1 MTRDYDDP
9 SEELKRLLRRID
21 EMDGPQQ
28 PPLLAAPSRDEFAGG
43 ARAEHVS
50 DPGDRGK
57 PLMAQSDGALQLH
70 REPAVPKVAGKS
82 RRPLVR
88 RMAIV
93 AGAAV
98 VTAILVIRMPAISI
112 VVIRDGVGD
121 SKSQT
126 LQPVARDPLDADPSP
141 QLQRSVARNQIDAPA
156 KVRPPR
162 SDAPNAIDAAPAKPA
177 RPLFTVALQKLP
189 LQRGQVWPLGV
200 HTSSEGDKGTL
211 IVKGLAAGAKLSV
224 GQPSDV
230 NGWEL
235 DAGDRNGAVIIPP
248 GDFVGTMDLTIEL
261 RLGGATVDK
270 LSTQVEWLEKTTAAG
285 PEGSGIGLEF
295 GDIARL
301 LKRGEALLASG
312 EIAAARAVFR
322 RLADNGESQA
332 AFALAESYEQSTIE
346 RLGARGLVADKVM
359 AQMWYERAEEL
370 GSTAAQHRLE
380 VLVQP
385 KQIDR

>member
-21 EMDGPQQ
+21 EMEGPPQS
-28 PPLLAAPSRDEFAGG
+28 PLPGAPSLDAFAGG
-43 ARAEHVS
+43 APAASVS
-50 DPGDRGK
+50 DPSDGGK
-57 PLMAQSDGALQLH
+57 LLIAQSDGAFELYGK
-70 REPAVPKVAGKS
+70 PAAPEVSGKS
-82 RRPLVR
+82 RRPLAR

-93 AGAAV
+93 AVAAM
-98 VTAILVIRMPAISI
+98 VTAILAIRMPAISI
-112 VVIRDGVGD
+112 VVVRDGVGD
-121 SKSQT
+121 SKSQSF
-126 LQPVARDPLDADPSP
+126 QPVARDLLDADASP
-141 QLQRSVARNQIDAPA
+141 QLQRSVARNQIDAQS
-156 KVRPPR
+156 KVLPPR
-162 SDAPNAIDAAPAKPA
+162 SDAPNAVDAEPAQQA
-177 RPLFTVALQKLP
+177 RPLFTVALQKAP

-200 HTSSEGDKGTL
+200 HTSTEGDKGTL

-235 DAGDRNGAVIIPP
+235 DAGDLNGAVIIPP
-248 GDFVGTMDLTIEL
+248 AGFVGTMDLAIEL

-270 LSTQVEWLEKTTAAG
+270 LSTQVEWLEKTTAAV
-285 PEGSGIGLEF
+285 PKVSSVGLEF
-295 GDIARL
+295 DDIARL

-332 AFALAESYEQSTIE
+332 AFALAETYEQSTIE

-359 AQMWYERAEEL
+359 AQMWYERAKDL
-370 GSTAAQHRLE
+370 GSTEAQRRLA
-380 VLVQP
+380 VLVS
-385 KQIDR
+385 RSR